1 MWETYMLVIF
11 THQQRFCIYKGAF
24 PAKAFLSA
32 SEQHP
37 SPNNTTYM
45 RKASVV
51 SVSEN
56 ESTAKD
62 LSGDGKADSPGHSA
76 KYGSYTVIDIS
87 CNK

>member
-1 MWETYMLVIF
+1 
-11 THQQRFCIYKGAF
+11 
-24 PAKAFLSA
+24 
-32 SEQHP
+32 
-37 SPNNTTYM
+37 M
-45 RKASVV
+45 RKASIV

-87 CNK
+87 CNKAMDIKCLWILIATTFFTIHCCQVCFHLGLR

>member
-1 MWETYMLVIF
+1 MCNNHE
-11 THQQRFCIYKGAF
+11 QDF
-24 PAKAFLSA
+24 PSA

-37 SPNNTTYM
+37 STNNTTYM
-45 RKASVV
+45 GKAPVV

-62 LSGDGKADSPGHSA
+62 LSGDGRADSPGHSA

-87 CNK
+87 CNKVMDFKLVQV